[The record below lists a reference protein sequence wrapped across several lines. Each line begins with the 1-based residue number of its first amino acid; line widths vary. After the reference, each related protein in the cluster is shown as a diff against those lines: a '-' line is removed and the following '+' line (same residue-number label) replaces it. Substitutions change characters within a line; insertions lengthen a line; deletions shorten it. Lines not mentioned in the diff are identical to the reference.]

1 MTFCL
6 LYRASSPIEL
16 WVLCTVMTFV
26 VPPCGLISLLCL
38 VLARRL
44 RHNDGTSSV
53 IVMRLELACYIT
65 IVIGLGILL
74 ATNFIVERLYRH
86 HLLQVASV
94 RCPSVGSN
102 GTVWLPAVRSLP
114 LSIND
119 SAIKQRFL
127 SGSVNR
133 SVLQPSVDVKFSILR
148 RNVNVFPVSNL
159 DASSSFTSTEPS
171 MT

>member
-1 MTFCL
+1 M
-6 LYRASSPIEL
+6 
-16 WVLCTVMTFV
+16 LCTVMTFV

-44 RHNDGTSSV
+44 CRNDGTSSV

-94 RCPSVGSN
+94 CPSVGSN
-102 GTVWLPAVRSLP
+102 GTVWPPAVRSLP
-114 LSIND
+114 LNIDD

-148 RNVNVFPVSNL
+148 RNVNVFPVSHL